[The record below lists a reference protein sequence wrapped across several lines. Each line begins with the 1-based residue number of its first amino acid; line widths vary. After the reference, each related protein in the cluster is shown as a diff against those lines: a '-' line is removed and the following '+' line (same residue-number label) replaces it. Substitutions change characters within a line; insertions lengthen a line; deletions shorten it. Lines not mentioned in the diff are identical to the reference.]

1 MQAQKDLRKKANK
14 KIADHSQRFFKTG
27 PGEYAHGDLFLGV
40 RVPEIRK
47 LAQKHLTI
55 DLTQNSK
62 LLKSKY
68 HEERLLAL
76 LILVKK
82 YEKAKSETDQEKIYR
97 LYTKHFK
104 YINNWD
110 LVDCSSPRIVGK
122 HLLKRDRKILYTWAR
137 SKHLWTRRIS
147 IMANWWFIRE
157 KDLKDVFKISRIL
170 LKDEH
175 DLIHKAVNDKQT
187 KPALLPVFDVVL
199 HHGQLNGVFIQCVA
213 GMKNLDDQT
222 FGINFDLKSN
232 LFVGVVPV
240 GVFDDVGN
248 GLVGS
253 DGDLSRDRFV
263 EPGDDRGVAF
273 RDRTCADARC
283 R

>member
-137 SKHLWTRRIS
+137 SKHFWTRRIS
-147 IMANWWFIRE
+147 IMANWWLIRE

-175 DLIHKAVNDKQT
+175 DLIHKAVGWMLREAAKKDMKQSEAFLKKHYASMPRTMLRYAIEKFPET
-187 KPALLPVFDVVL
+187 KRKKY
-199 HHGQLNGVFIQCVA
+199 LNGSI
-213 GMKNLDDQT
+213 
-222 FGINFDLKSN
+222 
-232 LFVGVVPV
+232 
-240 GVFDDVGN
+240 
-248 GLVGS
+248 
-253 DGDLSRDRFV
+253 
-263 EPGDDRGVAF
+263 
-273 RDRTCADARC
+273 
-283 R
+283 